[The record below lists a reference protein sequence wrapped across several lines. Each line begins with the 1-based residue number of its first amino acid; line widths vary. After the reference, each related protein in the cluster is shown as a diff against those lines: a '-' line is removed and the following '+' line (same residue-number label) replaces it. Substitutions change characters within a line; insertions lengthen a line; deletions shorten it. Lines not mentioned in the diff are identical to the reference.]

1 MSTAVSTTMLDEK
14 RSCEAAAPARLAHS
28 VSLSRSLRSTVA
40 LDGRV
45 RTSAPNPASVV
56 SNAVSACRT
65 CSVYDDIE
73 TLLTP
78 AVAVGPRGQ
87 RPAPGLPTRPTG

>member
-1 MSTAVSTTMLDEK
+1 MSTAVSTMMLDEK

-56 SNAVSACRT
+56 SNAVSAFRT
-65 CSVYDDIE
+65 
-73 TLLTP
+73 
-78 AVAVGPRGQ
+78 
-87 RPAPGLPTRPTG
+87 